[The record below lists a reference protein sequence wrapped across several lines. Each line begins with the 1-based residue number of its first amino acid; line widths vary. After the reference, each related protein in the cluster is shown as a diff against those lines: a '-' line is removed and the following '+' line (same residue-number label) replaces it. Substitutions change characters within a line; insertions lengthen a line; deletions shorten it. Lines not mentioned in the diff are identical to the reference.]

1 MVESLAVAAELEHYR
16 IGGFDWRALRG
27 FRPGVEALCR
37 ALDDPGGLDGFV
49 CVKASA
55 VRSVWRATLAGRAV
69 YVKRYRVRGWQERL
83 KYRFVPPRAEA
94 EWRAAR
100 SLAAAGIEAAQP
112 LAVGV
117 ARRGPWLTD
126 AFFVGAEVPGAPHA
140 ELLAALREREGGV
153 ECLLRAT
160 VDLHDRLRA
169 AGFFHP
175 DLHGGNM
182 LARLDGAVPR
192 IALVDLHSIR
202 VRRRVG
208 PLARAR
214 MRGKLAHSL
223 RHALQDAEFQRAL
236 DLLAPGGAAQLRR
249 RVDRLERI
257 RLRSRSRRC
266 VVPSTRFAR
275 ERVNGWK
282 IWRRRDV
289 PSDALLALAAPPEGE
304 GCRVARLPVG
314 DAVRDVSV
322 RRRSR
327 RGWLRVWKDCHALG
341 VRGIPT
347 WQAYACMH
355 RRRLG
360 LLRDAL
366 LVLEHVSDAIRLDG
380 DDPALRDT
388 ALQRAALDTAERL
401 HRAGLGARA
410 RDLFAVR
417 QGSGWRVLHRAS
429 AGAIPD
435 RPLAAER
442 ARRECDALRALTA
455 PDQTEA
461 APR

>member
-1 MVESLAVAAELEHYR
+1 VAAELEHYR
-16 IGGFDWRALRG
+16 IGDFDWRALRD
-27 FRPGVEALCR
+27 FRPAVEALCR
-37 ALDDPGGLDGFV
+37 ALDDPGRLDGSV
-49 CVKASA
+49 RVKVSA
-55 VRSVWRATLAGRAV
+55 ARSVWRTTLDGRAV
-69 YVKRYRVRGWQERL
+69 YVKRYRVRGWRERL

-100 SLAAAGIEAAQP
+100 GLAAAGIEAAQP

-126 AFFVGAEVPGAPHA
+126 AFFVAAEAPGVPHT
-140 ELLAALREREGGV
+140 ELLAALRDHAGGV
-153 ECLLRAT
+153 ESLLRAT
-160 VDLHDRLRA
+160 VELHDRLCA

-182 LARLDGAVPR
+182 LARLDGGVPR

-202 VRRRVG
+202 LRRRVG
-208 PLARAR
+208 RGSRAR
-214 MRGKLAHSL
+214 MRAKLAHSL
-223 RHALQDAEFQRAL
+223 WRVLQDTEFERVL
-236 DLLAPGGAAQLRR
+236 GLLAPGDAAQLRR
-249 RVDRLERI
+249 QVGRLERV

-266 VVPSTRFAR
+266 VLPSTRFAR
-275 ERVNGWK
+275 EQVGSWK
-282 IWRRRDV
+282 VWRRREV
-289 PSDALLALAAPPEGE
+289 PSDALLALAAPPEGG
-304 GCRVARLPVG
+304 GCRIARLPVG
-314 DAVRDVSV
+314 EGVRDVSV
-322 RRRSR
+322 QRRPR
-327 RGWLRVWKDCHALG
+327 RGCLPVWKGCHALS

-366 LVLEHVSDAIRLDG
+366 LVLEHVSGTIRLDR
-380 DDPALRDT
+380 DDPILRD
-388 ALQRAALDTAERL
+388 AVLQRAVLDTAQRL

-417 QGSGWRVLHRAS
+417 EGSSWRVLHRAF

-435 RPLAAER
+435 RPLDAQR
-442 ARRECDALRALTA
+442 ARRECDALRALTT
-455 PDQTEA
+455 PD
-461 APR
+461 